1 MTVTTT
7 SLQHKMTK
15 MTVTMTTS
23 HHKMTMFMPVTSNQ
37 SLVGLSHWLAAFGTV
52 HWTECTGPRAQ
63 LSTSSAVVQDKLGEK
78 AMLGGSSH

>member
-1 MTVTTT
+1 
-7 SLQHKMTK
+7 

-23 HHKMTMFMPVTSNQ
+23 HHKMTMFMPATSNQ
-37 SLVGLSHWLAAFGTV
+37 SLVGLSHWLAAFGIV
-52 HWTECTGPRAQ
+52 HWTECTWPRAQ